1 MTVFLCLAAVN
12 ELGVIKMVVRRA
24 VFIQSLIVVVYVLFN
39 MQGNV
44 VVSMKVIVYFYTC
57 ITRLPKTP
65 LTRNTCIAEPREA
78 WGGGRPI
85 KCQGWKGERIGVKW
99 VAWEGGFQHWL

>member
-12 ELGVIKMVVRRA
+12 KLGVIKMVVRRA

-78 WGGGRPI
+78 WGGRPI
-85 KCQGWKGERIGVKW
+85 KCQGWKGERIGGKW
-99 VAWEGGFQHWL
+99 VAWGGGGFQHWL

>member
-1 MTVFLCLAAVN
+1 MMVFLCLAAVN

-24 VFIQSLIVVVYVLFN
+24 VFIQSLTVVVYVLFN

-65 LTRNTCIAEPREA
+65 LNEINKTR
-78 WGGGRPI
+78 
-85 KCQGWKGERIGVKW
+85 
-99 VAWEGGFQHWL
+99 